1 MIKEKPLYQRVLTLV
16 LILMAFILFL
26 LIMYN
31 ENPLKMGKS
40 TLHISTSTADELSNT
55 LEDNGYELNIFDR
68 FILNFVNLPKEGW
81 YRVDQPEI
89 GRYFFF
95 RNLHKKESKTISI
108 KIFAGETTN
117 EMLYRISRDMM
128 LNKTKLEEIY
138 RKYARFRE
146 GNILSG
152 RYTLSRSS
160 SEETVLR
167 YLIDDSNT
175 RLDIFAQERFCNDLN
190 ATQLRETL
198 IIASIIQKESN
209 DKTEMSSISSVIHNR
224 LRKNMRLQMD
234 GTLNYG
240 KYARTIVTPERIKN
254 DKSRF
259 NTYKHK
265 GLPPTP
271 LSVVSIEALNAA
283 TSPMQSEYL
292 FFMLNKNG
300 KHDFAES
307 YKEHLKNVK
316 VFKAYCRE
324 RDEKKSLEKAK
335 REVKEKESK
344 ESIKESTK

>member
-1 MIKEKPLYQRVLTLV
+1 MIKKTIYRRIVT
-16 LILMAFILFL
+16 LILILISMILFL

-31 ENPLKMGKS
+31 ENPIKNGKE
-40 TLHISTSTADELSNT
+40 TLYISGSSIDEISKSLG
-55 LEDNGYELNIFDR
+55 DHGYEVNIFDR
-68 FILNFVNLPKEGW
+68 FLLNFVNLPKEGW
-81 YRVDQPEI
+81 YRLDKPEM

-95 RNLHKKESKTISI
+95 KNLHKKESKTISI

-138 RKYARFRE
+138 REYARFRE

-160 SEETVLR
+160 NEETVMR
-167 YLIDDSNT
+167 YLLDNSNT
-175 RLDIFAQERFCNDLN
+175 QLDIFAKEQFCNDLN
-190 ATQLRETL
+190 ATQLREAL

-224 LRKNMRLQMD
+224 LKKNMRLQMD

-240 KYARTIVTPERIKN
+240 EYARTIVTPERIKN

-271 LSVVSIEALNAA
+271 LSVVSIEALKAA
-283 TSPMQSEYL
+283 TTPMQSEYL

-324 RDEKKSLEKAK
+324 RDEKKSLEKEK
-335 REVKEKESK
+335 REIKVRESNK
-344 ESIKESTK
+344 SLLILDED